1 LLVDK
6 ITEGSLKFVLPE
18 EGEEGQWSVQVVGGA
33 NAYTLNAPE
42 PWWAQGDKQ
51 KTATPGGYV
60 RVFGSAVSF
69 ETSALIAAR
78 RALATATSDVAQLV
92 QGVGEDGA
100 AATSMGAAEAALG
113 RLAIARHQCRIL
125 AAATGSQLRLT
136 VVGKPPVMI
145 AATAESTTKWSAWF
159 DLPTSIAPGTY
170 TVEIANGLAP
180 DHFVPMSSFV
190 SPSEPTV
197 STVTVVAAAAAL
209 KPWERADSKVF
220 KVSDFGPFGLPN
232 LQNVSEWTNASVA
245 IEKAIAAAGA
255 AGGGTVFFERG
266 TYFVNSTWGFDIP
279 WGVKLAGEGKELVQL
294 IFAETYS
301 VSDAGPIKPNG
312 PGSGALALFR
322 GPEVDSGAWAISD
335 LTVCVPGAH
344 LSR

>member
-1 LLVDK
+1 M
-6 ITEGSLKFVLPE
+6 LPE

-60 RVFGSAVSF
+60 RVFGSAVLF

-113 RLAIARHQCRIL
+113 RLAIARHQYRIL

-180 DHFVPMSSFV
+180 DHFVQMSSFV

-197 STVTVVAAAAAL
+197 STVTVTIAL